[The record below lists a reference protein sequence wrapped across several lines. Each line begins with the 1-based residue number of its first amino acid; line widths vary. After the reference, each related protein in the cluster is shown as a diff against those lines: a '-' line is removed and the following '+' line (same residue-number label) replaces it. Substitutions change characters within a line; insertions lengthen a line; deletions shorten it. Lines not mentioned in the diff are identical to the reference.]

1 MFMVDLLGWW
11 YSHGWSWV
19 LTHSVFE
26 RNKKILAALSFKDMV
41 RTWFAPYR
49 QTFAGS
55 VRGGFGDKIRG
66 LIDQLVSRT
75 IGFTVRS
82 ILITTALIT
91 VSLNTIVS
99 SMLVIVWPVIPA
111 LPLIAVFLTVAGF
124 NNAV

>member
-11 YSHGWSWV
+11 YSRGWSWV
-19 LTHSVFE
+19 LTHTLID

-55 VRGGFGDKIRG
+55 VRGGIGDKIRG
-66 LIDQLVSRT
+66 MIDQLVSRT
-75 IGFTVRS
+75 IGFIVRS
-82 ILITTALIT
+82 VLIFTAFLAVCFNTVISILVVLF
-91 VSLNTIVS
+91 
-99 SMLVIVWPVIPA
+99 WPVIPA
-111 LPLIAVFLTVAGF
+111 LPLIAIVLMMAGF

>member
-1 MFMVDLLGWW
+1 MVDLLGWW

-19 LTHSVFE
+19 ITHTIFE

-55 VRGGFGDKIRG
+55 VKGGLGDKIRG

-75 IGFTVRS
+75 VGFIVRS
-82 ILITTALIT
+82 LLIFSAFLAVCFNTVISILVVLF
-91 VSLNTIVS
+91 
-99 SMLVIVWPVIPA
+99 WPVIPA
-111 LPLIAVFLTVAGF
+111 LPLIAVVLIMAGL